1 MTMEMATSSW
11 HTVEHSRVQYDYEYE
26 ERMMKELEGAHRND
40 VVP

>member
-1 MTMEMATSSW
+1 MTMEMATSSR
-11 HTVEHSRVQYDYEYE
+11 HTVEYSRVQYDYEYE